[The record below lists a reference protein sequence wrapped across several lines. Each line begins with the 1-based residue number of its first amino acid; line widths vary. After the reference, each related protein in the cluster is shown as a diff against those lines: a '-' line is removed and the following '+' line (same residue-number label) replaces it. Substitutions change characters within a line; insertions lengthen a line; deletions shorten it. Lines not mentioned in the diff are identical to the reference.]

1 MCPNCNM
8 QVVQT
13 IGHATVWPKFKDARM
28 VAHDDAW
35 EAVASVLQQL
45 VGPES
50 AWQFQWGTA
59 VSSSP
64 CCTLLRPVIQHLP
77 APTPPKRWIIEE
89 LARLRPDGLAVN
101 TAQHSIV
108 ILEFCCPSES
118 DSHPRQL
125 RAAFNRKDLKYQVL
139 VEALQHH
146 DWSVSLA
153 PLVVGVQGLVVM
165 EGVNQAITALGL
177 PASAAAPLA
186 GAMALASVDAF
197 MYLHLL

>member
-59 VSSSP
+59 VSSGP

-101 TAQHSIV
+101 TAQRSIV
-108 ILEFCCPSES
+108 ILEFCRPL
-118 DSHPRQL
+118 DNRPGQL
-125 RAAFNRKDLKYQVL
+125 RAAFDRKDVKVPSPGGGPAASWL
-139 VEALQHH
+139 VSISGSPGGGRLGTGCH
-146 DWSVSLA
+146 
-153 PLVVGVQGLVVM
+153 GGGL
-165 EGVNQAITALGL
+165 LGRRR
-177 PASAAAPLA
+177 PRPPCI
-186 GAMALASVDAF
+186 D
-197 MYLHLL
+197 HPP